1 MSELPCESEP
11 VGLFAGQ
18 HVLAELE
25 GVSPELLDDEQFL
38 RHALGE
44 ALTQADATVLEVVSK
59 QFEPQGVTVLALLSE
74 SHASI
79 HTYPEVG
86 AVFVDVFTC
95 GTRAKPALAVF
106 PRPFWAFRRDRRTV
120 RLWGQIRPGG
130 RHTVTIERRSG
141 SMLSRAHDL
150 LGELDNRYPGET
162 LVDEY
167 RDRLAAESAGQDW

>member
-25 GVSPELLDDEQFL
+25 GVSPELLDDERFL

-95 GTRAKPALAVF
+95 GTRAKPALAVQLLAEALGAASA
-106 PRPFWAFRRDRRTV
+106 RTDMISRGRRV
-120 RLWGQIRPGG
+120 PAL
-130 RHTVTIERRSG
+130 V
-141 SMLSRAHDL
+141 
-150 LGELDNRYPGET
+150 GEEK
-162 LVDEY
+162 
-167 RDRLAAESAGQDW
+167 AS